1 MSTDLSKRLPLT
13 ELQNTQEYQR
23 LTPKQRLF
31 VATYC
36 EGGMV
41 DGNYDPVAATQTAYA
56 CKTLEIARVMSYTLM
71 ANIRVIAVLNRHF
84 NAEPIEEFLV
94 QIDRAINNKHI
105 TLAQMQAL
113 KLKCDIL
120 GYANRLPGA
129 PGKPRN
135 VIPPDIA
142 EASKQARKAKH
153 KHPEKAPKSEPA
165 PSYGQYF

>member
-1 MSTDLSKRLPLT
+1 MTDLSRRLPLA

-23 LTPKQRLF
+23 LTQKQKLF

-56 CKTLEIARVMSYTLM
+56 CKTLEIARVMSYALM
-71 ANIRVIAVLNRHF
+71 SNIRVVAVLNRHF

-94 QIDRAINNKHI
+94 LLDRAINNKHL
-105 TLAQMQAL
+105 TLAQLQAL

-129 PGKPRN
+129 PGIPRN

-142 EASKQARKAKH
+142 EASKQARKSKR
-153 KHPEKAPKSEPA
+153 KTPEKHAKSEP
-165 PSYGQYF
+165 